1 MALMACYWATG
12 PQSRRSS
19 ARIRR
24 RSPWLAVL
32 GLAVSGG
39 LQAQSSPAEQPSP
52 VEPSP
57 PAAVA
62 PAPAS
67 TPQEEPATAAS
78 PPAEDSSATTESDAV
93 SPDALVSRFE
103 ANDAFGRLVA
113 DQKFAAAVPVGKRL
127 AELTEQ
133 EFGKRSR
140 ETADVYAALGDAE
153 RHAGDHDGAE
163 KSYLEAIDVYRS
175 VDGVF
180 TPLVIGPLT
189 SMGENYDEAGQYLN
203 AVSAYS
209 EARTVNRRTFGLL
222 NEEQI
227 PLLDHMTQ
235 SLVALNDLAEADKQ
249 QLEALHLIQRTS
261 PPDSDRGLAAT
272 YKYAAWLQSRGRF
285 QEERDT
291 YAQALRAITDA
302 SGENDPRRVEPLRGI
317 ANSFRNQ
324 GIPEPQGIGSL
335 NQALEVLDAHQPRDD
350 LATAE
355 VLRDIGDWNVAFD
368 KVDYAGDDYR
378 RAWQLLGNVD
388 NGEKV
393 RADWFRGAN
402 YVLREPVSLRDI
414 SEERNAPEGHVV
426 AKFDLDTSGRP
437 ANVVIVES
445 DPPGL
450 KDEAVL
456 RAVRR
461 SRFRPQMLN
470 GELVKGEGLGLRFTY
485 RYTTDDADTRKK
497 RKTG

>member
-1 MALMACYWATG
+1 MALMACDWATG

-19 ARIRR
+19 ARMRR
-24 RSPWLAVL
+24 PASWLAVL
-32 GLAVSGG
+32 GLVASVA
-39 LQAQSSPAEQPSP
+39 LQAQPAPAEQSP
-52 VEPSP
+52 
-57 PAAVA
+57 

-67 TPQEEPATAAS
+67 ASQEQPATDVS
-78 PPAEDSSATTESDAV
+78 PPAQDAAADGDAV

-249 QLEALHLIQRTS
+249 QLEALHLIQRNW
-261 PPDSDRGLAAT
+261 PPDSDRSLAAT

-317 ANSFRNQ
+317 ANSFRSQ

-368 KVDYAGDDYR
+368 KVDYAGEEYR
-378 RAWQLLGNVD
+378 RAWQLLGDVD

-402 YVLREPVSLRDI
+402 YVLREPISLRDI
-414 SEERNAPEGHVV
+414 SEERNAPQGHVV

-437 ANVVIVES
+437 SNVVIVES

-461 SRFRPQMLN
+461 SRFRPQMLD
-470 GELVKGEGLGLRFTY
+470 GELVSGQGLGLRFTY
-485 RYTTDDADTRKK
+485 RYTTDESDTRKK
-497 RKTG
+497 RKNG